1 MSLMNKSDKI
11 FVAGHKGMAGRAI
24 CKSLIKYGYC
34 NNEFGG
40 SLIIKEREELNLLDS
55 NAVTNFFQK
64 EKPNIVILS
73 AAKVG
78 GIYANKEYSG
88 DFILENLKIQTNVIE
103 EAWRS
108 RVKRLLFLGSSCI
121 YPKFAQQPIVEEE
134 LMTGELEASN
144 SAYAIA
150 KISGI
155 KLINCL
161 RDQYGFDGINLMPT
175 NLYGPGDNYHKND
188 SHVMASLIRK
198 FYEAKKEDKKEVICW
213 GTGKPLR
220 EFLHSDDLG
229 DACVFAL
236 EKWDPMDVNSPKN
249 NKGKTLNLLN
259 VGSGKDIT
267 IKELAETIAKIT
279 KFSGKII
286 WDTSMPDGTPRKL
299 IDVSR
304 MKEMG
309 WQSKISLEDGL
320 NRTIREFSDLY
331 LKSSL
336 RL

>member
-1 MSLMNKSDKI
+1 MSLINKSDKI

-24 CKSLIKYGYC
+24 CKSLKKFGYGDSEIKGK
-34 NNEFGG
+34 
-40 SLIIKEREELNLLDS
+40 LITKEKNELNLLD
-55 NAVTNFFQK
+55 NNEVRNFFQK
-64 EKPNIVILS
+64 ESPNVVILS

-78 GIYANKEYSG
+78 GIYANKEYAG

-103 EAWRS
+103 ESWRS
-108 RVKRLLFLGSSCI
+108 GVKRLLFLGRSCI
-121 YPKFAQQPIVEEE
+121 YPKFAHQPIVEEE
-134 LMTGELEASN
+134 LMTGELEATN

-198 FYEAKKEDKKEVICW
+198 FYEAKKESKKEVVCW

-220 EFLHSDDLG
+220 EFLHSEDLG

-236 EKWDPMDVNSPKN
+236 ENWDPMDINAPKN
-249 NKGKTLNLLN
+249 NKGEILNLLN

-267 IKELAETIAKIT
+267 IKELAETIARLT
-279 KFSGKII
+279 RFSGKII
-286 WDTSMPDGTPRKL
+286 WDNSMPDGTPRKL

-304 MKEMG
+304 LKAMG
-309 WQSKISLEDGL
+309 WHSKISLENGIT
-320 NRTIREFSDLY
+320 NIIKEFSDLY
-331 LKSSL
+331 ATSNL

>member
-1 MSLMNKSDKI
+1 MSLINKSDKV

-24 CKSLIKYGYC
+24 CKSLEKHGYC
-34 NNEFGG
+34 NPAFGG
-40 SLIIKEREELNLLDS
+40 SLITKKRIELNLLDNS
-55 NAVTNFFQK
+55 EVKKFFQK
-64 EKPNIVILS
+64 ERPNIVILA

-78 GIYANKEYSG
+78 GIFANKEYSG

-103 EAWRS
+103 ESWRFG
-108 RVKRLLFLGSSCI
+108 VKRLLFLGSSCI
-121 YPKFAQQPIVEEE
+121 YPKFSKQPIVEEE
-134 LMTGELEASN
+134 LMAGALEATN

-188 SHVMASLIRK
+188 SHVIASLIRK
-198 FYEAKKEDKKEVICW
+198 FYEAKKEGKKEVICW
-213 GTGKPLR
+213 GTGEPLR

-236 EKWDPMDVNSPKN
+236 ENWDPVDINSPKN
-249 NKGKTLNLLN
+249 NKGETLNLLN

-267 IKELAETIAKIT
+267 IRELAEKIAKIT
-279 KFSGKII
+279 EFKGKII
-286 WDTSMPDGTPRKL
+286 WDKSMPDGTPRKL

-304 MKEMG
+304 LKSMG
-309 WQSKISLEDGL
+309 WESKISLEDGL
-320 NRTIREFSDLY
+320 TKTIREFSNLY
-331 LKSSL
+331 SKSCL

>member
-1 MSLMNKSDKI
+1 MSLINKSDKI

-24 CKSLIKYGYC
+24 CKSLKKFGYGDSGIKGK
-34 NNEFGG
+34 
-40 SLIIKEREELNLLDS
+40 LITKERNELDLLDT
-55 NAVTNFFQK
+55 NEVRNFFQK
-64 EKPNIVILS
+64 ERPNVVILS

-78 GIYANKEYSG
+78 GIYANKTYSG

-103 EAWRS
+103 ESWRS
-108 RVKRLLFLGSSCI
+108 GVKRLLFLGSSCI
-121 YPKFAQQPIVEEE
+121 YPKFARQPIIEEE
-134 LMTGELEASN
+134 LMTGELESTN

-198 FYEAKKEDKKEVICW
+198 FYEAKKEGKNEVVCW

-220 EFLHSDDLG
+220 EFLHSEDLG

-236 EKWDPMDVNSPKN
+236 ENWDPMDINSPKN
-249 NKGKTLNLLN
+249 NKGETLNLLN

-267 IKELAETIAKIT
+267 IKKLAETIARLT
-279 KFSGKII
+279 GFTGKII

-304 MKEMG
+304 LKSMG
-309 WQSKISLEDGL
+309 WHSKISLENGL
-320 NRTIREFSDLY
+320 TNIIKEFAELY
-331 LKSSL
+331 TNSNL

>member
-1 MSLMNKSDKI
+1 MSLINKSDKV

-24 CKSLIKYGYC
+24 CKSLIKSGYC
-34 NNEFGG
+34 NSEFGG
-40 SLIIKEREELNLLDS
+40 SLITKEKKELNLLD
-55 NAVTNFFQK
+55 NYAVINFFQK
-64 EKPNIVILS
+64 ERPDIVILS

-78 GIYANKEYSG
+78 GIYANKEFSG

-103 EAWRS
+103 ESWRS
-108 RVKRLLFLGSSCI
+108 GVRRLLFLGSSCI

-134 LMTGELEASN
+134 LMTGELESTN

-155 KLINCL
+155 KLINSL

-175 NLYGPGDNYHKND
+175 NLYGPGDNYHKSD

-198 FYEAKKEDKKEVICW
+198 FYEAKKEGKKEVVCW
-213 GTGKPLR
+213 GSGKPLR

-236 EKWDPMDVNSPKN
+236 EKWNPMDVNSPKN
-249 NKGKTLNLLN
+249 IKGETLNLLN
-259 VGSGKDIT
+259 VGSGIDIT
-267 IKELAETIAKIT
+267 IKELAEKIAKLT
-279 KFSGKII
+279 EFSGKII

-304 MKEMG
+304 LKEMG
-309 WQSKISLEDGL
+309 WQAKISLEDGL
-320 NRTIREFSDLY
+320 NRTIREFSDMY
-331 LKSSL
+331 SKSTL

>member
-1 MSLMNKSDKI
+1 MSLIIKSDKV

-24 CKSLIKYGYC
+24 FKSLEKYGYC
-34 NNEFGG
+34 NSEFGG
-40 SLIIKEREELNLLDS
+40 SLITKIREELNLLNQSEVKD
-55 NAVTNFFQK
+55 FFQK
-64 EKPNIVILS
+64 ERPDIVILA

-103 EAWRS
+103 ESWRS
-108 RVKRLLFLGSSCI
+108 GVKRLLFLGSSCI
-121 YPKFAQQPIVEEE
+121 YPKFSQQPIVEEE
-134 LMTGELEASN
+134 LMTGILESTN

-175 NLYGPGDNYHKND
+175 NLYGPGDNYHKKD
-188 SHVMASLIRK
+188 SHVIASLIRK
-198 FYEAKKEDKKEVICW
+198 FYEAKKDGKKELNCW

-236 EKWDPMDVNSPKN
+236 EKWDPMDINSPKN
-249 NKGKTLNLLN
+249 NKGQILNLLN

-267 IKELAETIAKIT
+267 IRELAEKIARLT
-279 KFSGKII
+279 EFSGKII

-299 IDVSR
+299 LDVSR
-304 MKEMG
+304 LKSMG
-309 WQSKISLEDGL
+309 WKSKISLEDGL
-320 NRTIREFSDLY
+320 TRTIKEFSDLY
-331 LKSSL
+331 SSRSL
-336 RL
+336 RI

>member
-1 MSLMNKSDKI
+1 MSLISKSDKV

-24 CKSLIKYGYC
+24 CKSLERNGYC
-34 NNEFGG
+34 KSQFGG
-40 SLIIKEREELNLLDS
+40 SLITKERGELNLLDNS
-55 NAVTNFFQK
+55 EVINFFQK
-64 EKPNIVILS
+64 ERPNIVILS

-78 GIYANKEYSG
+78 GIYANKEYAG

-103 EAWRS
+103 ESWRS
-108 RVKRLLFLGSSCI
+108 GVKRLLFLGSSCI
-121 YPKFAQQPIVEEE
+121 YPKFSQQPIVEEE
-134 LMTGELEASN
+134 LMKGELESTN

-175 NLYGPGDNYHKND
+175 NLYGPGDNYNKNN
-188 SHVMASLIRK
+188 SHVIASLIRK
-198 FYEAKKEDKKEVICW
+198 FYEAKKEGKKEVLCW
-213 GTGKPLR
+213 GTGKPFR

-229 DACVFAL
+229 DACIFAL
-236 EKWDPMDVNSPKN
+236 ENWDPMDSNSPKN
-249 NKGKTLNLLN
+249 NKGEILNLLN
-259 VGSGKDIT
+259 VGTGKDIT
-267 IKELAETIAKIT
+267 IRELAEKIARLTQFK
-279 KFSGKII
+279 GKII

-304 MKEMG
+304 LKSMG
-309 WQSKISLEDGL
+309 WESKISLEDGL
-320 NRTIREFSDLY
+320 TRTIKEFADLY
-331 LKSSL
+331 SKSTL

>member
-1 MSLMNKSDKI
+1 MSLIDKSDKI
-11 FVAGHKGMAGRAI
+11 FVAGHNGMAGRAI
-24 CKSLIKYGYC
+24 YKSLKKFGYGNYE
-34 NNEFGG
+34 NKEN
-40 SLIIKEREELNLLDS
+40 IITKERDELDLLD
-55 NAVTNFFQK
+55 NFEVRKFFKK
-64 EKPNIVILS
+64 EKPNVVILA

-78 GIYANKEYSG
+78 GIYANKENSG

-103 EAWRS
+103 ESWRS
-108 RVKRLLFLGSSCI
+108 GVKRLLFLGSSCI

-134 LMTGELEASN
+134 LMTGELESTN

-161 RDQYGFDGINLMPT
+161 REQYGFDGISLMPT
-175 NLYGPGDNYHKND
+175 NLYGSGDNYHKNN

-198 FYEAKKEDKKEVICW
+198 FYEAKKKGNKEVICW
-213 GTGKPLR
+213 GTGKPFR
-220 EFLHSDDLG
+220 EFLHSEDLG

-236 EKWDPMDVNSPKN
+236 EHWNPIGVNSPKN
-249 NKGKTLNLLN
+249 NKGQTLNLLN

-267 IKELAETIAKIT
+267 IKELAETIARLT
-279 KFSGKII
+279 KFTGRII

-304 MKEMG
+304 LKEMG
-309 WQSKISLEDGL
+309 WESKISLEDGL
-320 NRTIREFSDLY
+320 KRTIKEFSNLY
-331 LKSSL
+331 SNSSL